1 MAASEGA
8 LGELHEVIARTL
20 KDRIQSGEAS
30 ASDLAVAVKF
40 LKDNNISCM
49 PTEDNAIGELEQK
62 LKDRKA
68 KRVALTQADLDA
80 ALAQTEF
87 LQ

>member
-30 ASDLAVAVKF
+30 ASCIIK
-40 LKDNNISCM
+40 NIG
-49 PTEDNAIGELEQK
+49 I
-62 LKDRKA
+62 
-68 KRVALTQADLDA
+68 
-80 ALAQTEF
+80 
-87 LQ
+87 